1 MGNFTAGANMINL
14 KKAVTVLERN
24 NDGSIRSLML
34 IKKEEAENYAD
45 YWEQEDNESS
55 QTIEELINGTKTIED
70 ILNKIFKG

>member
-1 MGNFTAGANMINL
+1 MINL

-24 NDGSIRSLML
+24 NDGSIRLLML